1 MNINNLSIAPASS
14 YNYILM
20 LLEEDDNNNI
30 EAILNLA
37 LELYNK
43 KTIPYYFWYLQ
54 IVKDKIYEIGINF
67 EEQIQFPINHICIT
81 HNYSKEGKQNFVA
94 CILLDRIY
102 KDKEKN
108 GNNLRILWERFYQIG
123 LIPETTPRNEIY
135 LQLCNIQNIPKENM
149 ISYNEWDTCRC
160 DELEEEIQNKSS
172 TYRELSEYIE
182 WLSYQCLTRFIIR

>member
-94 CILLDRIY
+94 CILLDRI
-102 KDKEKN
+102 
-108 GNNLRILWERFYQIG
+108 
-123 LIPETTPRNEIY
+123 
-135 LQLCNIQNIPKENM
+135 
-149 ISYNEWDTCRC
+149 
-160 DELEEEIQNKSS
+160 
-172 TYRELSEYIE
+172 
-182 WLSYQCLTRFIIR
+182 